1 MRDLPYEP
9 EPVCQEGGVALSAG
23 FSMGATRET
32 QGLPDPLRHD
42 CRHQRGNGRATT
54 AGTGG
59 HLCPVSSRTQAEDLE
74 CQVQRL
80 LHYCAAKGYQ
90 VARSVKEI
98 ASGLNDNRP

>member
-1 MRDLPYEP
+1 MVHLSYET
-9 EPVCQEGGVALSAG
+9 EPVCQEGGCDLSDG
-23 FSMGATRET
+23 VSLVATRAT
-32 QGLPDPLRHD
+32 QGLPDALRHD